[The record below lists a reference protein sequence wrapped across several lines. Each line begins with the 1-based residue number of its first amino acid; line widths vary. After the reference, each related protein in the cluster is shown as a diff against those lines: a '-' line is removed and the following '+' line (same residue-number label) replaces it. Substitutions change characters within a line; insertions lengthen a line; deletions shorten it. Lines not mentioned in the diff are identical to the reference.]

1 MLIPVLMSLYMPYGF
16 WMFKSRDWVDV
27 DSGLQQRDGAMVR
40 QHRLNPATGLMLIPA
55 LFRAALTRIS
65 ADGLNP
71 ATGLMLIPAFQ
82 TAG

>member
-55 LFRAALTRIS
+55 LFRV
-65 ADGLNP
+65 
-71 ATGLMLIPAFQ
+71 LITP
-82 TAG
+82 TSTDIYTPSLHLILLLCL